1 MFLSAGFVD
10 AMVVGC
16 DAEDGTARADLRM
29 MVVARQGYLD
39 VHKRRCVNHQ
49 HCHRVIQHSEIIVAI
64 NMNIVLV
71 HTGGRE
77 NQTTTA
83 MARFPW
89 MVVVCDGGEETGPIP
104 LSTWLELFSGYS
116 MV

>member
-1 MFLSAGFVD
+1 MV
-10 AMVVGC
+10 VVGC

-71 HTGGRE
+71 HTVPHASSSSGG
-77 NQTTTA
+77 
-83 MARFPW
+83 W
-89 MVVVCDGGEETGPIP
+89 MI
-104 LSTWLELFSGYS
+104 L
-116 MV
+116 